1 MLTPTLTDFMASCQ
15 TSALCPVWADEM
27 ADLETPVSA
36 FYKLGALSDYAF
48 LLESVTGGERIARYS
63 YIGVGAKIV
72 WRANGRDLRE
82 TIDGEA
88 RSVDLGAL
96 DPISYVSREV
106 TGKTHLS
113 AHGLPPFS
121 GGAVGWIGYDAVRL
135 FERLP
140 KPPTDDLKVDDLC
153 LVVPSLVIAFDHAK
167 RQMRLI
173 ATIRSGDKT
182 EYEAAE
188 ATIADALAK
197 LKAPIQTSSDNA
209 GERASTIASN
219 RSPEDFMAAAR
230 RAKEYIYA
238 GDAIQVVLSQRFE
251 TEADAPPFDIY
262 RALRSLNPSPY
273 MFYFK
278 TPSEIVLG
286 ASPEILVSVHDR
298 KVTVRPI
305 AGTRRR
311 GESEDEDRRLEA
323 ELLSDEKEL
332 AEHVMLVDLGRNDVG
347 RVSEFGT
354 VSVRDLMVV
363 ERYSHVM
370 HIVSEVQGRLKE
382 GLTAADALKATFPAG
397 TVSGAPKVRAMQI
410 IDELEPTKRGLY
422 AGALGYIGFSGDMD
436 LCITIRTIL
445 IKDGK
450 AYVQSGAGIVADSE
464 PELELAETE
473 NKARAAL
480 AAIEMARRGL

>member
-15 TSALCPVWADEM
+15 AGALCPVWADEM

-36 FYKLGALSDYAF
+36 FYKLAALSDYAF

-72 WRANGRDLRE
+72 WRANGWDLWE

-113 AHGLPPFS
+113 APGLPPFS

-140 KPPTDDLKVDDLC
+140 KPPPDDLKVDDLC
-153 LVVPSLVIAFDHAK
+153 LVVPNLVIAFDHAK

-197 LKAPIQTSSDNA
+197 LKAPIQTSSDKA
-209 GERASTIASN
+209 GEGASAIASN
-219 RSPEDFMAAAR
+219 TSPEDFMAAVR

-323 ELLSDEKEL
+323 ELLSDEKER

-354 VSVRDLMVV
+354 VNVKDLMVV

-382 GLTAADALKATFPAG
+382 GLTVADALKATFPAG

-410 IDELEPTKRGLY
+410 IDELEPTKRCTY

-450 AYVQSGAGIVADSE
+450 AYVQSGAGIVADSD